1 MHIDLNAFFARAE
14 EIRHPNY
21 EGKPIVVG
29 GSGARGVV
37 STASYAARKFG
48 IHSGMPLFQA
58 RRACPDALFCPVDF
72 PYYEMLSRSFRAY
85 LGRYSSLV
93 EPASIDECYVDLT
106 RQLYRSA
113 DPIPYLKALQDGL
126 LREIGLK
133 SSIGLAA
140 TKFLAKMGSDYKKPM
155 GITIVRKKDIDALFG
170 PLPIESFWGI
180 GKKTS
185 SRLRELGIRTIGSL
199 KESLLR
205 AESGTL
211 KVLGSFAPTCLLW
224 LKGGGDDVVRSE
236 SEEAKSIS
244 RSITLGSDSD
254 DDGLILDKLKEM
266 SGEIAIALLSER
278 KKART
283 VTMTL
288 RDPSFRT
295 HSRSLT
301 LEKGIS
307 TSQEIYEQGK
317 GLYESSFAGWTAR
330 LVGLGVSG
338 LFDPREETVQ
348 MSFFDYP
355 EFEKMDATKLLVNEF
370 NRRLKKGGKLMLARE
385 AKKNGT
391 E

>member
-106 RQLYRSA
+106 RQLYKST
-113 DPIPYLKALQDGL
+113 DPIPYLKALQEGL

-224 LKGGGDDVVRSE
+224 LKRRRGR
-236 SEEAKSIS
+236 
-244 RSITLGSDSD
+244 R
-254 DDGLILDKLKEM
+254 
-266 SGEIAIALLSER
+266 
-278 KKART
+278 
-283 VTMTL
+283 
-288 RDPSFRT
+288 
-295 HSRSLT
+295 
-301 LEKGIS
+301 
-307 TSQEIYEQGK
+307 
-317 GLYESSFAGWTAR
+317 
-330 LVGLGVSG
+330 
-338 LFDPREETVQ
+338 REERERGSQVHLPL
-348 MSFFDYP
+348 DHP
-355 EFEKMDATKLLVNEF
+355 
-370 NRRLKKGGKLMLARE
+370 RLR
-385 AKKNGT
+385 
-391 E
+391 

>member
-14 EIRHPNY
+14 EIRHPSY

-29 GSGARGVV
+29 GQGPRGVV

-85 LGRYSSLV
+85 LGRFSSLV
-93 EPASIDECYVDLT
+93 EAASIDECYVDLT
-106 RQLYRSA
+106 RQLGKSK
-113 DPIPYLKALQDGL
+113 DPLPYLLSLQRGL
-126 LREIGLK
+126 YEEIGLK

-140 TKFLAKMGSDYKKPM
+140 TKFLAKMGSDYRKPM
-155 GITIVRKKDIDALFG
+155 GITIVRKKDIDALLG
-170 PLPIESFWGI
+170 PLPIESFYGI
-180 GKKTS
+180 GKKTAA
-185 SRLRELGIRTIGSL
+185 RLRDLGIRTIAAL

-205 AESGTL
+205 SESGTL
-211 KVLGSFAPTCLLW
+211 KVLGSFAPSCLLY
-224 LKGGGDDVVRSE
+224 LKGGGDDRVRSE
-236 SEEAKSIS
+236 SEAAKSIS
-244 RSITLGSDSD
+244 RSITLGSDSND
-254 DDGLILDKLKEM
+254 EGLILEKLKDM
-266 SGEIAIALLSER
+266 SREIASALASER

-301 LEKGIS
+301 LEKGIAS
-307 TSQEIYEQGK
+307 AEEIFEQGRT
-317 GLYESSFAGWTAR
+317 LYESSFAGWTAR
-330 LVGLGVSG
+330 LVGLGVSS
-338 LFDPREETVQ
+338 LYDPREETVQ
-348 MSFFDYP
+348 MSFFDYQ
-355 EFEKMDATKLLVNEF
+355 EFEKMDKTRLLVNEF
-370 NRRLKKGGKLMLARE
+370 NRRLGKGGKLMIARE
-385 AKKNGT
+385 VKKNGT